1 MRLELSR
8 KSDLA
13 VRALCV
19 LAREDRVKAKD
30 LSETIGTTASFLPQV
45 MAPLVRA
52 GWVRSDRGPT
62 GGYELAVP
70 LAEISML
77 EMLETTEGPID
88 RSRCVLR
95 GGMCSDGEVCAL
107 HDAWFP
113 ARDSLLSKLG
123 ATSVAAGC
131 GGSSRG

>member
-13 VRALCV
+13 VRALCA
-19 LAREDRVKAKD
+19 LTREDRLKARD
-30 LSETIGTTASFLPQV
+30 LARAIDTTATFLPQV

-52 GWVRSDRGPT
+52 EWVRSDRGPN

-77 EMLETTEGPID
+77 VQKSEMK
-88 RSRCVLR
+88 RLR
-95 GGMCSDGEVCAL
+95 QHL
-107 HDAWFP
+107 L
-113 ARDSLLSKLG
+113 DSINLL
-123 ATSVAAGC
+123 
-131 GGSSRG
+131 